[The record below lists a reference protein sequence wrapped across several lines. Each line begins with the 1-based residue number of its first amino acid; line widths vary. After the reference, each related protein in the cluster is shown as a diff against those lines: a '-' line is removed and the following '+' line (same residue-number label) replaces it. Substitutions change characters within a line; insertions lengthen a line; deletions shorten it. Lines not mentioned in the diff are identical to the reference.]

1 MSLYQCFLLTAGE
14 YTEYSLRAVP
24 IDQYNVKQKAEL
36 LLEQYG
42 RTGSLFP
49 HNVVLMPLGDDFRF
63 DHDIEWNQQYSNY
76 KMLFDYINQ
85 NKDKYHAEVMFG
97 TPSDYF
103 AAVKERTQNF
113 QTLKGDFFVYSDIF
127 AEGRPAYWSGYFTTR
142 PYWKILDRELEASLR
157 SAEILYTVALNRARQ
172 HGFNKT
178 IQLLERDYERITKA
192 RQSLA
197 LFQHHDAITGTSKS
211 FVMHDYALKMFE
223 GIQDTVF
230 IQQRCAQMLLVKDA
244 SSGLSKE
251 ASGGKVFSNRPS
263 QQFMNFL
270 LPDID
275 RESYEKLPQKVPLV
289 VPRNEPRRIVLF
301 NSLAQQRQEVVK
313 IRVTTPHVKVLD
325 SDGNTIPYQVN
336 PVWNLTYSTKVPS
349 DVNKETG
356 ESGVEK
362 MENVLQMAR
371 DLFEVMFVADLPPLS
386 LVTYVVE
393 RVAEKN
399 LQARSVVYCSSCG
412 RNIDDASY
420 VPPFEVKGMQTG
432 DIQLENHRMKLLFDG
447 RSGFLKAV
455 TRKATGRT
463 TQCGLQFA
471 AYPSAQFHSGAY
483 LFMPDPNSREV
494 ERDILGSIEGPN
506 RHGLQIVI
514 MSGPIASELSVIY
527 SPILAHSVRI
537 YHAVGPLSEG
547 IYIENIIDF
556 EAPPKNRET
565 ELFMRIV
572 TDISNGDPPEFYSD
586 LNGFQMQKRVKVER
600 IGIEGKLVCGDV
612 LLKDLCEE

>member
-1 MSLYQCFLLTAGE
+1 
-14 YTEYSLRAVP
+14 
-24 IDQYNVKQKAEL
+24 
-36 LLEQYG
+36 
-42 RTGSLFP
+42 
-49 HNVVLMPLGDDFRF
+49 
-63 DHDIEWNQQYSNY
+63 
-76 KMLFDYINQ
+76 
-85 NKDKYHAEVMFG
+85 
-97 TPSDYF
+97 
-103 AAVKERTQNF
+103 
-113 QTLKGDFFVYSDIF
+113 
-127 AEGRPAYWSGYFTTR
+127 
-142 PYWKILDRELEASLR
+142 
-157 SAEILYTVALNRARQ
+157 
-172 HGFNKT
+172 
-178 IQLLERDYERITKA
+178 
-192 RQSLA
+192 
-197 LFQHHDAITGTSKS
+197 
-211 FVMHDYALKMFE
+211 
-223 GIQDTVF
+223 
-230 IQQRCAQMLLVKDA
+230 
-244 SSGLSKE
+244 
-251 ASGGKVFSNRPS
+251 
-263 QQFMNFL
+263 MNFL

-301 NSLAQQRQEVVK
+301 NSLAQQRQDVVK
-313 IRVTTPHVKVLD
+313 IKVTTPHVKVLD

-336 PVWNLTYSTKVPS
+336 PVWNLTNSTKVPS
-349 DVNKETG
+349 DVNKEAG

-362 MENVLQMAR
+362 VENVLQMAR
-371 DLFEVMFVADLPPLS
+371 DLFEVMFVADLPPLA

-412 RNIDDASY
+412 KNVDDASY

-447 RSGFLKAV
+447 RSGFLKAI
-455 TRKATGRT
+455 TRKATGHT

-494 ERDILGSIEGPN
+494 ERDILGSIDGPN

-514 MSGPIASELSVIY
+514 TSGPIASELSVIY

-537 YHAVGPLSEG
+537 YHAAGPLSEG
-547 IYIENIIDF
+547 IYIENTIDF

-600 IGIEGKLVCGDV
+600 IGIEGKLVCGR
-612 LLKDLCEE
+612 LEAF

>member
-1 MSLYQCFLLTAGE
+1 MFAGE

-24 IDQYNVKQKAEL
+24 IDQFNVKQKAEL

-42 RTGSLFP
+42 RTGSLFS

-85 NKDKYHAEVMFG
+85 NKDKYHAEVSFG

-103 AAVKERTQNF
+103 SAVRERSENF

-142 PYWKILDRELEASLR
+142 PYWKVLDRELEASLR

-178 IQLLERDYERITKA
+178 VQLLERDYERITKA

-223 GIQDTVF
+223 GIQDTLF
-230 IQQRCAQMLLVKDA
+230 IQQRCAQVLLVKDA
-244 SSGLSKE
+244 PLSGLSRE
-251 ASGGKVFSNRPS
+251 VSWNKVLSNRPS
-263 QQFMNFL
+263 QPFMNFL
-270 LPDID
+270 LPDTD

-301 NSLAQQRQEVVK
+301 NSLAQQRQDVVK

-325 SDGNTIPYQVN
+325 SEGNIIPYQVN
-336 PVWNLTYSTKVPS
+336 PVWNLTHSARVPR
-349 DVNKETG
+349 DANKETG
-356 ESGVEK
+356 EGGAEK
-362 MENVLQMAR
+362 IESVLQMAK
-371 DLFEVMFVADLPPLS
+371 DLFEVVFVADLPPVS
-386 LVTYVVE
+386 LVTYIVE

-399 LQARSVVYCSSCG
+399 FQARSVVYCSSCG
-412 RNIDDASY
+412 RNVGDASY

-432 DIQLENHRMKLLFDG
+432 DIQLENYRMKLLFDG

-455 TRKATGRT
+455 TRKTTGHT

-483 LFMPDPNSREV
+483 LFMPDPNSREA
-494 ERDILGSIEGPN
+494 ERDILGSIDGQN
-506 RHGLQIVI
+506 HRDIQIVI
-514 MSGPIASELSVIY
+514 TSGPIASELSVVY
-527 SPILAHSVRI
+527 NPILAHTVRI
-537 YHAVGPLSEG
+537 YHAAGPLSEG
-547 IYIENIIDF
+547 IYIENTIDF

-565 ELFMRIV
+565 ELFMRVV

-600 IGIEGKLVCGDV
+600 IGIEGEFRFNLS
-612 LLKDLCEE
+612 